1 MDQSFV
7 VSLTRTLNVAAFFIN
22 PNMNSSAY
30 LYSITYSSG
39 MTIGIRLQEAMH
51 RADIKS
57 QSELARR
64 SGVPQPTI
72 NRVLNR
78 GGRHGPAMETLKRL
92 AAACGVPLQWL
103 ADGTGAELP
112 GVSCQGLPLG
122 MPARQANALPAVS
135 TSARVDQAVGPVSI
149 RRVTVHASLGPT
161 EFTLRPDEN
170 VGDAVYVGRA
180 WQRSR
185 GYDDRMLI
193 ALAMTGESMAPGLYD
208 GDTLIVNLADI
219 TPSDGEVFLLSYEG
233 MVLVRRLIRDAGK
246 WWLSADNSDQRRFR
260 RKQYSSVEC
269 KIIGRVVYRSSE
281 KL

>member
-1 MDQSFV
+1 MGLFSN
-7 VSLTRTLNVAAFFIN
+7 S
-22 PNMNSSAY
+22 NMNSSAH
-30 LYSITYSSG
+30 LYSIAYSLG
-39 MTIGIRLQEAMH
+39 MTIGLRLQEAMH

-78 GGRHGPAMETLKRL
+78 GGRHGPAMETLKKL

-112 GVSCQGLPLG
+112 AVSGQEPPLA
-122 MPARQANALPAVS
+122 MPTRQANGLPAVS
-135 TSARVDQAVGPVSI
+135 TSGRVDQAVGPI
-149 RRVTVHASLGPT
+149 AIKRVTVLASPGTT
-161 EFTLRPDEN
+161 EFALRADEKI
-170 VGDAVYVGRA
+170 GDAVYVGRA
-180 WQRSR
+180 WQQSR

-233 MVLVRRLIRDAGK
+233 MVLVRRLIRDVGK

-260 RKQYSSVEC
+260 RKHYSSVEC

-281 KL
+281 RL